1 MTGATVGL
9 VISVK
14 GDNNMDSVD
23 KLMPEEE
30 ENLRVVS
37 FYADGYGI
45 YVSFTNS
52 KNTWAGTWFKSY
64 LVYKPVSV
72 TLLSTGDV
80 SVDGSFTYM
89 P

>member
-1 MTGATVGL
+1 MTGATAGL

-30 ENLRVVS
+30 ENLHVVS

-52 KNTWAGTWFKSY
+52 KKHGQ
-64 LVYKPVSV
+64 VRG
-72 TLLSTGDV
+72 LSLIWYI
-80 SVDGSFTYM
+80 SQ
-89 P
+89 